1 MVDAPPVQQGFDQA
15 KLYTWMKGLEIKV
28 NSLVREVELI
38 KSDVMRKI
46 DTVKKEMTVFT
57 DDLLE
62 LKREQ
67 AGFAQKMDLVVKELK
82 QTAGKEEVAVIK
94 KYLDFWS
101 PLHFVT
107 QQDVAR
113 LVEERLHDHHHNKT
127 KHTKEI
133 SPFQ

>member
-1 MVDAPPVQQGFDQA
+1 MVGVPPMQQGFDQA

-28 NSLVREVELI
+28 NSLVREVEVI
-38 KSDVMRKI
+38 KNDTIRKI
-46 DTVKKEMTVFT
+46 DALKKDMSVST

-67 AGFAQKMDLVVKELK
+67 LGFEQKMDLVVKELK
-82 QTAGKEEVAVIK
+82 QTAGREEVEVIK

-113 LVEERLHDHHHNKT
+113 LVEERLSDHHHNRT